1 MGKLRRAGGWIST
14 SDAAL
19 GMGERIAGWM
29 VSAGIGGVLTTVGG
43 TVLGWLAGNLLYGL
57 VIGMGLGFLVLM
69 AATFQA
75 VRAAS
80 AGDAAL
86 RANRVAQPDKQ
97 LRTENQ
103 RLRGEN
109 ERLRAEIEEFS
120 GESDEAQLKQRCRQL
135 SEELFQFMEERD
147 ADDPSKH
154 PERHPGFWNRS
165 TNQGRHDT
173 ETRTRYT
180 ERFGGQVGA
189 TLDAAQERGW
199 IARPERKALEDNI
212 KAALKS
218 PTVRIREMAQR
229 LAAIGHRL

>member
-1 MGKLRRAGGWIST
+1 
-14 SDAAL
+14 
-19 GMGERIAGWM
+19 MGERIAGWM

-57 VIGMGLGFLVLM
+57 VIGMGAGFLVLM

-75 VRAAS
+75 VRVASVGEAAI
-80 AGDAAL
+80 
-86 RANRVAQPDKQ
+86 RADQTGKSDKE
-97 LRTENQ
+97 LRTENK
-103 RLRGEN
+103 RLRAEN

-120 GESDEAQLKQRCRQL
+120 GEGEEAQLKQRCRQL
-135 SEELFQFMEERD
+135 SEELFEFMEERD
-147 ADDPSKH
+147 LDDPNKH

-165 TNQGRHDT
+165 TKQTAHDN

-199 IARPERKALEDNI
+199 IARPERKTLEDNI
-212 KAALKS
+212 MAALKS